1 VKSNRAKVIPGLI
14 LIFLGIAFL
23 LAQYL
28 EFSPGLVLTLLGLV
42 FVLLYV
48 LMRSYGLLVP
58 GCILTGLGLGLMFDR
73 PPLVAQVAVPIGL
86 GFGFL
91 AIFVVQLVVMR
102 TTHWWPLIPGGIL
115 VRVGVADGVPQAQ
128 MLIEKGWP
136 LILVA
141 IGLVVLTASFFP
153 IRPKDGS

>member
-1 VKSNRAKVIPGLI
+1 MKSNRAKVIPGLI
-14 LIFLGIAFL
+14 LILLGIAFL

-48 LMRSYGLLVP
+48 IMRTYGLLVP

-115 VRVGVADGVPQAQ
+115 VLVGVADGVPQAQ

-153 IRPKDGS
+153 IKPKQ